1 MRRGVRLLL
10 AGAAMALLLLA
21 GLGGAA
27 LYLIGGVGCEATE
40 TARAPDGAWRIEQ
53 RSCGA
58 TVGFIWRVHVLGADG
73 RERLAA
79 ESYAYPEFTEVAIA
93 GDALRLSTGEGG
105 RVWEVSL
112 DAQRRPRAP
121 LHLSEGARR

>member
-1 MRRGVRLLL
+1 MRRGARLLL
-10 AGAAMALLLLA
+10 AVAAMALLLMA
-21 GLGGAA
+21 ALGGAA
-27 LYLIGGVGCEATE
+27 LYLIGGAGCEATE
-40 TARAPDGAWRIEQ
+40 TARAPDGAWRIEE

-73 RERLAA
+73 RERIAA
-79 ESYAYPEFTEVAIA
+79 ESYAWPEFTGAAIDGA
-93 GDALRLSTGEGG
+93 VLRLSTGEGG
-105 RVWEVSL
+105 RTWEVAL

>member
-27 LYLIGGVGCEATE
+27 LYLIGGAGCDATE

-58 TVGFIWRVHVLGADG
+58 TVGFIWRVHVLGTDG
-73 RERLAA
+73 RDRLAA
-79 ESYAYPEFTEVAIA
+79 ESYAYPEFTGAAFA

-105 RVWEVSL
+105 RLWEVSL